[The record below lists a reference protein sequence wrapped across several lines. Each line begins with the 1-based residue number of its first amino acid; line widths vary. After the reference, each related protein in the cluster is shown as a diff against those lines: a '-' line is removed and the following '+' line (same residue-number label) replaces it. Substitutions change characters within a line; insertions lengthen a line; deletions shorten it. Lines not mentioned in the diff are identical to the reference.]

1 MYYLYKNPNIDK
13 FANKVNII
21 YTITLIIA
29 GVLLPFIII
38 NDFGIINFDMKWAI
52 ILNISAIVN
61 VTLFLTMSWVKKWIK
76 KIN

>member
-1 MYYLYKNPNIDK
+1 MYYLYRNPNIDK

-29 GVLLPFIII
+29 GILLPFIIM
-38 NDFGIINFDMKWAI
+38 NDFGITNFDMKWAI
-52 ILNISAIVN
+52 ILNMSAIVN

>member
-1 MYYLYKNPNIDK
+1 MYYLYKNPNIGK

-29 GVLLPFIII
+29 GVLLPFIIM
-38 NDFGIINFDMKWAI
+38 NDFGITNFDMKWAI

>member
-13 FANKVNII
+13 FANKVNTI
-21 YTITLIIA
+21 YIITLIIA

-38 NDFGIINFDMKWAI
+38 NDFGITNFDMKWAI
-52 ILNISAIVN
+52 ILNMSAIVN

>member
-1 MYYLYKNPNIDK
+1 MYYLYRNPNIDK

-21 YTITLIIA
+21 YTITLIVA
-29 GVLLPFIII
+29 CVLLPFIII
-38 NDFGIINFDMKWAI
+38 NDFGITNFDMKWAI
-52 ILNISAIVN
+52 ILNMSAIVN

>member
-38 NDFGIINFDMKWAI
+38 NDFGITNFDMKWAI
-52 ILNISAIVN
+52 ILNMSAIVN